1 MKTLLH
7 RRRHSLIAKL
17 AERKIDSLLVTRPA
31 NWYYL
36 AGFTGESVSLV
47 VSQKGTSLI
56 TDSRFMVQGRAEMS
70 GIRILQQKGSLFESV
85 GQFLKDSRFRRV
97 GFDPTQVTVG
107 QLQSLRKAA
116 GPRVRWI
123 PAVGRVEVLR
133 MCKDAAELAQMRRAA
148 ILAGEVV
155 QQAIGLL
162 KPGIR
167 EFEVGAEI
175 EYQMRKK
182 GASGPAFETIVA
194 FGERAALPHAR
205 PTAKRLRKNELVVLD
220 LGVILGRYCSD
231 ITRTVYLGR
240 APKRIRT
247 WYQAVLE
254 AQRAAIAAANSG
266 VACGDVDR
274 AARQDLAGCNLDHL
288 FVHSTGH
295 GLGLEVHEDPRV
307 ARGQKWRLEPGNV
320 ITIEPGVYLAGT
332 GGIRIEDDVAVH
344 ADRTEIMTRAPRALI
359 EIESRHET
367 QKAQQIQPVVC
378 QSGNSADRT
387 APSVHDGAQ
396 SRRV

>member
-1 MKTLLH
+1 MKTLFH
-7 RRRHSLIAKL
+7 RRRHRLSSNFSDA
-17 AERKIDSLLVTRPA
+17 RIDALLVTGPA

-36 AGFTGESVSLV
+36 TGFTGESGALV
-47 VSQKGTSLI
+47 VSQNDTTLI
-56 TDSRFMVQGRAEMS
+56 TDGRFMVQGRAEVS
-70 GIRILQQKGSLFESV
+70 GIRIVQQKGSLFESA
-85 GQFLKDSRFRRV
+85 GQFLKDSTSRRV

-116 GPRVRWI
+116 GTRVRWV
-123 PAVGRVEVLR
+123 PAMGKVESLR
-133 MCKDAAELAQMRRAA
+133 MHKDAAELAQMRRAA
-148 ILAGEVV
+148 ILASGVV
-155 QQAIGLL
+155 QSAIGLL

-167 EFEVGAEI
+167 EIEVGAEI
-175 EYQMRKK
+175 EYQMRKR

-220 LGVILGRYCSD
+220 LGVILGHYCSD

-254 AQRAAIAAANSG
+254 AQTAAIAAAKSG
-266 VACGDVDR
+266 AACGDVDR
-274 AARQDLAGCNLDHL
+274 AARQVLAGCNLDHL

-307 ARGQKWRLEPGNV
+307 ARGQKKRLEPGNV
-320 ITIEPGVYLAGT
+320 ITIEPGVYSAVI

-344 ADRTEIMTRAPRALI
+344 ADRTEVLTRAPRDFI
-359 EIESRHET
+359 EI
-367 QKAQQIQPVVC
+367 
-378 QSGNSADRT
+378 
-387 APSVHDGAQ
+387 
-396 SRRV
+396 